1 VFRCTQNI
9 VLNIVDVYINDL
21 RVKIDQ
27 GSSKPLIHT
36 VRGVGYSITAT
47 ESGELEQAGLAIRS
61 FQQTNGGAEGQPTP

>member
-1 VFRCTQNI
+1 
-9 VLNIVDVYINDL
+9 VDVYINYR

-27 GSSKPLIHT
+27 GYSKPLIHT

-61 FQQTNGGAEGQPTP
+61 FQQTNGDSERQTTP